1 MCTSNTSP
9 SLSVGCTANARCLLP
24 PPLLAVSLL
33 FTIMQ
38 PIWRWIK
45 YAVDTMSFDDLI
57 LCSKLH
63 EAKVLRHNM
72 MTKLNFP
79 CSEGTVYSSNNMAT
93 VVGWDSAV
101 VIATGYGL
109 DGLEIESQWRRDF
122 PHPSS
127 PALGLTQPPIQWVP
141 GLFRG

>member
-1 MCTSNTSP
+1 
-9 SLSVGCTANARCLLP
+9 
-24 PPLLAVSLL
+24 
-33 FTIMQ
+33 
-38 PIWRWIK
+38 
-45 YAVDTMSFDDLI
+45 MSFDDLI